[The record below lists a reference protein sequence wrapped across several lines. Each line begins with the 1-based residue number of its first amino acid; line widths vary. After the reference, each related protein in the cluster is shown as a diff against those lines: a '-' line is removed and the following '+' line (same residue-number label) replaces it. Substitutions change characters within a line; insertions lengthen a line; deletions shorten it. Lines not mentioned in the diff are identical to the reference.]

1 MKKYKVAYCGNVA
14 DVADEI
20 FLSEHFKLKKVFIEK
35 EKTNVEILTFCKLR
49 DISFEIVE
57 NKEDLYLKVKNSPN
71 LNLLLVFGFGIILSK
86 DLINHIDSYN
96 FHPGN
101 LPNYKGRHPT
111 FFSTIDGNPSIDV
124 TLHKITSEID
134 QGKIIYALPIK
145 YRYNE
150 NEIHLQKKIYRS
162 IELILPY
169 LFKYLEG
176 EIKSRKNIGGKYFL
190 PVSTKNKTF
199 TKNDKVSKILNII
212 RAQASY
218 NGGIFNNCD
227 DIYYVKSAEVH
238 LSNSKFNIK
247 KGIVYN
253 KKKLVG
259 LVIDEICWLKFTKYK
274 KK

>member
-1 MKKYKVAYCGNVA
+1 M
-14 DVADEI
+14 
-20 FLSEHFKLKKVFIEK
+20 
-35 EKTNVEILTFCKLR
+35 R

-86 DLINHIDSYN
+86 DLINHNIYN

-150 NEIHLQKKIYRS
+150 NEIHLQKIYRS
-162 IELILPY
+162 IELIL
-169 LFKYLEG
+169 FIQIFRG
-176 EIKSRKNIGGKYFL
+176 EINQE
-190 PVSTKNKTF
+190 
-199 TKNDKVSKILNII
+199 KIL
-212 RAQASY
+212 RK
-218 NGGIFNNCD
+218 IFSPC
-227 DIYYVKSAEVH
+227 
-238 LSNSKFNIK
+238 F
-247 KGIVYN
+247 N
-253 KKKLVG
+253 KK
-259 LVIDEICWLKFTKYK
+259 
-274 KK
+274 